1 MGTGL
6 MDGNEL
12 VLLLVVG
19 LVIFIVLLLASYKF
33 VERITPSPR
42 YGKPEEL

>member
-1 MGTGL
+1 
-6 MDGNEL
+6 MDANEL

-33 VERITPSPR
+33 VETITPSPR
-42 YGKPEEL
+42 YERGEL